1 MLENKL
7 LNNQLENYENLIDN
21 LDETISF
28 QKRQILN
35 YKGLN
40 NIYLEENQSLNK
52 QVKKKNSQLLGWKI
66 GGIAVTIG
74 LLLTLIFK

>member
-7 LNNQLENYENLIDN
+7 LNNQLENNENLIDN
-21 LDETISF
+21 LDETVSF